1 MARIFITGSTDGLG
15 RAAAWSLLDEGHE
28 VVLHA
33 RSTERAS
40 TLADLASQA
49 AGAAIGDLRSAA
61 EVHRVAEQVNSIG
74 RMNAVIH
81 NAGIYTAPSRGS
93 TAERHADIL
102 AVNTL
107 APFMLTA
114 LIDRPDR
121 LIYLSSGLHR
131 SGEGSLRDLDWTQRR
146 WNPARAYAESKLHV
160 VALAFFLARRWPG
173 VLSNAVDPG
182 WVRTRMG
189 GASAPV
195 DIDTGQRTQSWL
207 AVSTEP
213 AAMVTGR
220 YWHHMK
226 PELPADEAMNTA
238 FQDNMVA
245 RLQELTRVTLPD
257 AGSAPRGR

>member
-15 RAAAWSLLDEGHE
+15 RAAARSLLNDGHE

-49 AGAAIGDLRSAA
+49 AGVVIGDLRSAA
-61 EVHRVAEQVNSIG
+61 ETLRIAEQINAIG
-74 RMNAVIH
+74 RMDAVIH
-81 NAGIYTAPSRGS
+81 NAGIYTVPTRGS
-93 TAERHADIL
+93 TAEGHASIL

-114 LIDRPDR
+114 VMERPDR
-121 LIYLSSGLHR
+121 LVYLSSGLHR
-131 SGEGSLRDLDWTQRR
+131 GGEGSLRDLDWTERP
-146 WNPARAYAESKLHV
+146 WDPARAYAESKLHV
-160 VALAFFLARRWPG
+160 VALAFFLARRWPE

-189 GASAPV
+189 GASAPI

-207 AVSTEP
+207 AVSTDP
-213 AAMVTGR
+213 AAMVSGR
-220 YWHHMK
+220 YWHHLR
-226 PELPADEAMNTA
+226 PEQPAAEAA
-238 FQDNMVA
+238 DAVFQNEMVA
-245 RLQELTRVTLPD
+245 RLQELTGVALP
-257 AGSAPRGR
+257 